1 MDSKS
6 LVHVRVNELQEHQGT
21 LRVEYAYELRRPF
34 AWVHLT
40 CVPQAAQRMPAD
52 QASTQWAGLQTQAT
66 AIGAL
71 SEWERIANVLERSV
85 PASETR
91 GVSVEYSA
99 SLCHG

>member
-6 LVHVRVNELQEHQGT
+6 IVHVWVNELQEHKGT

-34 AWVHLT
+34 AWVHVT
-40 CVPQAAQRMPAD
+40 CVPQVAQRMPAD
-52 QASTQWAGLQTQAT
+52 QAPRQWAGLQTQAT

-85 PASETR
+85 PASETC